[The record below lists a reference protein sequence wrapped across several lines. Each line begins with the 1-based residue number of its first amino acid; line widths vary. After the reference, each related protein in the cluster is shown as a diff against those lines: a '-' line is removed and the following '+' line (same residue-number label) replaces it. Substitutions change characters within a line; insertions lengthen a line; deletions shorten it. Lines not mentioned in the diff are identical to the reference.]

1 MKRGYRFRNR
11 DVDFLGRKGKT
22 PFCPPI
28 TICMV
33 SFSFLSSWKASILTR
48 RRYFFLLGSIS
59 TIVLGSISGLLLL
72 RPFSNDS
79 LSKEEDERRRKNRLK
94 KFCMDI
100 PKGEWLSLEES
111 REVPT
116 ITGQGYQQDCF
127 SNFHVHSKTYVALSS
142 INSYGD
148 TILRWWCVQMCD

>member
-1 MKRGYRFRNR
+1 M
-11 DVDFLGRKGKT
+11 DFLGRISEENLRES
-22 PFCPPI
+22 PFDHPA
-28 TICMV
+28 ICMV

-100 PKGEWLSLEES
+100 PKGE
-111 REVPT
+111 
-116 ITGQGYQQDCF
+116 
-127 SNFHVHSKTYVALSS
+127 
-142 INSYGD
+142 
-148 TILRWWCVQMCD
+148 

>member
-100 PKGEWLSLEES
+100 PKGE
-111 REVPT
+111 
-116 ITGQGYQQDCF
+116 
-127 SNFHVHSKTYVALSS
+127 
-142 INSYGD
+142 
-148 TILRWWCVQMCD
+148 